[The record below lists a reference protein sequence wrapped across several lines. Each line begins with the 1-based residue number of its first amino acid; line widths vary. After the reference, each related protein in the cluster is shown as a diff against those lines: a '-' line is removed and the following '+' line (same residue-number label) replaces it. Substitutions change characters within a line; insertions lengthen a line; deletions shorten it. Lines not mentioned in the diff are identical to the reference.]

1 MRLVVVVIVFFV
13 PVFLLFLVVRTK
25 QVFQN
30 TRSAAAAGRIRLRV
44 RAAVGCH
51 GLVCVLL
58 GWVVGLGG
66 ESVCGCVWEK

>member
-30 TRSAAAAGRIRLRV
+30 TRSAAAPGRIRLRV

-51 GLVCVLL
+51 GLVGIDTVA
-58 GWVVGLGG
+58 GLGG
-66 ESVCGCVWEK
+66 ESVCVCVWEK